1 MVRRSAAQTFQHYQ
15 VELLGLPMDDKKF
28 VAILDKHSFF
38 SGNQKDTMQAKETN
52 ADKASYF
59 LDDVIGKDIDTYF
72 QKLLTVMEG
81 FGGPVATLSSEITES
96 IGLISSF
103 QLGMY
108 MYLSFIYEL
117 VLCNHVRKS

>member
-1 MVRRSAAQTFQHYQ
+1 
-15 VELLGLPMDDKKF
+15 MDDKKF

-59 LDDVIGKDIDTYF
+59 LDDVIGKDIDTHF